1 VIASGGTPV
10 GSDIDYASGYL
21 RHIMGFIGIT
31 EVTVIA
37 ADQIMKNEDNA
48 LRAGAEIDVL
58 ALAA

>member
-1 VIASGGTPV
+1 MIASGGTPV